1 MTKIRQAAKKVEQLE
16 QQLEDARRAYW
27 TALLEARR
35 GGMSLTAIAHELNI
49 SRERVRQLIDKLGR
63 PE

>member
-1 MTKIRQAAKKVEQLE
+1 MTKIRQAAKKVWHLE

-27 TALLEARR
+27 TALLDPRR
-35 GGMSLTAIAHELNI
+35 GGMTLAAIAAELNI

-63 PE
+63 PG